1 MTAVSTD
8 TITILLFQLLDTIL
22 IHLDLGHR
30 AANIST
36 AVLLHQL
43 SWPSTVRPSMV
54 RPSTVRPSTVRP
66 STVRSTVMHT

>member
-1 MTAVSTD
+1 MTPVFTD
-8 TITILLFQLLDTIL
+8 TIRIQLFELLDTIL

-43 SWPSTVRPSMV
+43 SWPSTVRPTMA
-54 RPSTVRPSTVRP
+54 RPI
-66 STVRSTVMHT
+66 VMHT